1 MNNIE
6 CCVCLETI
14 EDNSNMINCDRC
26 INIICIN
33 CFQKIEK
40 KIDNN
45 FMLCYKCPCCN
56 LEIKLNLQDYDII
69 KKYKLADFIKNLII
83 FQNNTI
89 NNLQITNNMLQ
100 GKVEYLL
107 ICGKNCYKILK
118 TFYLFDKIFTI
129 TLIGILYLLF

>member
-14 EDNSNMINCDRC
+14 EDNSNIINCDRC
-26 INIICIN
+26 INIICVN

-45 FMLCYKCPCCN
+45 FMLCYTCPCCN
-56 LEIKLNLQDYDII
+56 LEIKLNLQDYDIM
-69 KKYKLADFIKNLII
+69 KKYKLADFIKKLII

-89 NNLQITNNMLQ
+89 NTLQIRNSILQ
-100 GKVEYLL
+100 SNIEYLL
-107 ICGKNCYKILK
+107 ICGRNFYKIAK
-118 TFYLFDKIFTI
+118 TFYLTDKIFTI
-129 TLIGILYLLF
+129 GLIGISYLLF